1 MRLAYFTNTYPRATD
16 TFIRREVLGLRNLG
30 FDVVTYSV
38 RQAGT
43 DHDVDEEVINE
54 KENTHYLLPFNFL
67 ELIVLVLKK
76 LLVHPGRFFSTCLLA
91 LKTSRP
97 GFKGYSLQLAYFLEA
112 VLLSQQFSEDGVEHI
127 HNHFGDNGGTV
138 TLLAAKLADLPFSIS
153 IHGPH
158 IFFDGLHWALDKKT
172 EHAKFISC
180 IGHFCK
186 SQMMLYSDKDLWG
199 KFKIVRCGVDLDQ
212 FEYRE
217 PQGKASRMV
226 YTGRLSAEKGIPVL
240 FDSIAQLKTRNYEIQ
255 ITLMGDGE
263 DRHFLEQ
270 LARQKEIDDSV
281 IFAGFVDQAT
291 IAKTLRASDIFV
303 LPSFAE
309 GIPVALMEAMA
320 MGVPVIATY
329 VGGVIELVV
338 DQRTGLMVSPSDSV
352 GLASAIARYIDDEAF
367 RQTIAKNAREKIE
380 SEFNTEDQVDK
391 LAQLFTQSD
400 ISNVG

>member
-1 MRLAYFTNTYPRATD
+1 
-16 TFIRREVLGLRNLG
+16 
-30 FDVVTYSV
+30 
-38 RQAGT
+38 
-43 DHDVDEEVINE
+43 
-54 KENTHYLLPFNFL
+54 
-67 ELIVLVLKK
+67 
-76 LLVHPGRFFSTCLLA
+76 
-91 LKTSRP
+91 
-97 GFKGYSLQLAYFLEA
+97 
-112 VLLSQQFSEDGVEHI
+112 
-127 HNHFGDNGGTV
+127 
-138 TLLAAKLADLPFSIS
+138 
-153 IHGPH
+153 
-158 IFFDGLHWALDKKT
+158 
-172 EHAKFISC
+172 
-180 IGHFCK
+180 
-186 SQMMLYSDKDLWG
+186 
-199 KFKIVRCGVDLDQ
+199 
-212 FEYRE
+212 
-217 PQGKASRMV
+217 
-226 YTGRLSAEKGIPVL
+226 
-240 FDSIAQLKTRNYEIQ
+240 
-255 ITLMGDGE
+255 MGDGE